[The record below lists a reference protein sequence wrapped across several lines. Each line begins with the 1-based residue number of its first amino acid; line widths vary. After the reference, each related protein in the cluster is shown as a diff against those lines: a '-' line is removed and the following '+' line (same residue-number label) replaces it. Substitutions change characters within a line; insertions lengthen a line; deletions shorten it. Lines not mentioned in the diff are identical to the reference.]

1 MQAHISS
8 NYLTSRVRI
17 RNRGDKPL
25 GSAAS
30 NTSTTNI
37 ASAVKD
43 TSTQHLWAPWKIKM
57 PATLAPRL
65 FDFLLAVSLVF
76 GGCCTNAWTLERVL
90 NETPSIG
97 WSLKLALVRQALT
110 AISTGTT
117 LSFLQMLFITIQA
130 LPSVIQWDTPLWSS
144 VPLPSLKPRKI
155 PLSVWTLQV
164 GLVSTIAILNNLTF
178 RYKLPL
184 SIQIVL
190 RSAGL
195 IVSMALGYL
204 FGCKQYNKTQLLAAL
219 IVTAG
224 VITTTTSKT
233 TSAASY
239 QANTKEYALGVT
251 CLALSLLGSGVL
263 GLYQERTFAKYGP
276 HWKEGVFYN
285 HAMSIPIISFMWSE
299 ISDGWRS
306 LATSPSSNTIFYGL
320 TGLHAVLA
328 FNVVTQAVCVS
339 SVNNL
344 TSQVSSVT
352 TNLVLTARKAAS
364 LCLSIWWFGS
374 GISTRLAIGATC
386 VFAGTV
392 LYAQASSQGKLTTA
406 QPTPADPPSD
416 GKLLAE
422 KSESL

>member
-1 MQAHISS
+1 MPFAHI
-8 NYLTSRVRI
+8 Y
-17 RNRGDKPL
+17 
-25 GSAAS
+25 
-30 NTSTTNI
+30 
-37 ASAVKD
+37 
-43 TSTQHLWAPWKIKM
+43 
-57 PATLAPRL
+57 RL
-65 FDFLLAVSLVF
+65 ILV
-76 GGCCTNAWTLERVL
+76 
-90 NETPSIG
+90 I
-97 WSLKLALVRQALT
+97 
-110 AISTGTT
+110 
-117 LSFLQMLFITIQA
+117 
-130 LPSVIQWDTPLWSS
+130 
-144 VPLPSLKPRKI
+144 
-155 PLSVWTLQV
+155 
-164 GLVSTIAILNNLTF
+164 
-178 RYKLPL
+178 
-184 SIQIVL
+184 
-190 RSAGL
+190 GL

-204 FGCKQYNKTQLLAAL
+204 FGCKQYNKTQLVAAL

-263 GLYQERTFAKYGP
+263 GLYQERTFTKYGP
-276 HWKEGVFYN
+276 HWKEDLRRVAISRHFTLEQYN
-285 HAMSIPIISFMWSE
+285 LLWAYWTPRGTSIQ
-299 ISDGWRS
+299 RCH
-306 LATSPSSNTIFYGL
+306 PSRMRFELLDIHNTFRL
-320 TGLHAVLA
+320 
-328 FNVVTQAVCVS
+328 Q
-339 SVNNL
+339 
-344 TSQVSSVT
+344 QVSSVT

>member
-1 MQAHISS
+1 MQSHISS
-8 NYLTSRVRI
+8 NYLTSRIRT

-25 GSAAS
+25 GSASNAS
-30 NTSTTNI
+30 IENI
-37 ASAVKD
+37 SSAVKD
-43 TSTQHLWAPWKIKM
+43 TNTQHIPAPLKLKM
-57 PATLAPRL
+57 PITLAPGL
-65 FDFLLAVSLVF
+65 FDFALAVSLVF
-76 GGCCTNAWTLERVL
+76 GGCCTYAILLNAWTLERVL

-97 WSLKLALVRQALT
+97 
-110 AISTGTT
+110 TT
-117 LSFLQMLFITIQA
+117 LSFLQMIFITIQA
-130 LPSVIQWDTPLWSS
+130 LPSVIQWDALPWSPI
-144 VPLPSLKPRKI
+144 PLPSLKPRKI

-178 RYKLPL
+178 RYKIPL

-195 IVSMALGYL
+195 IVSMVLGYL
-204 FGCKQYNKTQLLAAL
+204 FASKRYNKTQLLAAL

-224 VITTTTSKT
+224 VITTTTSKAP
-233 TSAASY
+233 SSASY
-239 QANTKEYALGVT
+239 QADAREYVLGVT
-251 CLALSLLGSGVL
+251 CLAFSLLGSGVL
-263 GLYQERTFAKYGP
+263 GLYQEQTFAKYGP

-285 HAMSIPIISFMWSE
+285 HAMSIPIVSFMWSE
-299 ISDGWRS
+299 IADGWRS
-306 LATSPSSNTIFYGL
+306 LAASPSTHTAFYGL

-392 LYAQASSQGKLTTA
+392 LYAQASSQAKPA
-406 QPTPADPPSD
+406 AASPTPADPPSD
-416 GKLLAE
+416 E
-422 KSESL
+422 KSPTEKSGPLK